1 MKILSIGQ
9 IRQAD
14 AYTLAHEPVSDL
26 DLMER
31 AASRL
36 AGWLLEH
43 VTPDRKIHIFCGTG
57 NNGGDGFAVARMLGA
72 KKYRVEVSFVRFSD
86 KISDSCR
93 ANYLRLKKARG
104 ILLHEVS
111 RKDDLPPVERSD
123 MVLDAIL
130 GSGLSK
136 PAGGLAADAID
147 HLNGSGAE
155 VVAVDVPSG
164 FFCDQSNS
172 DNKGSVIRAQHTL
185 TFQFPKYGF
194 MFPENHARTGEFHV
208 LPIGLHP
215 DFIRQAETKNFFT
228 GKEECRA
235 ILKTRSKFDH
245 KGHFGH
251 GLLIAGSYGKMGAAV
266 LAARASMRAGAGLV
280 TVHIPTAGY
289 DILQSTS
296 PETMVSLDEN
306 PHVFTREPDLS
317 GYNALAVGPGIGT
330 GEQTQRALKLLIQ
343 NARVP
348 VVFDADALNILG
360 MNKTWLSFLPKGS
373 ILTPHPKE
381 FERIAGKVS
390 GDFERNKLQ
399 REFAFKHQCHVILK
413 GRHTAI
419 ACPDGNCWF
428 NSTGNPGMATGGSGD
443 VLTGILLGLLAQSYP
458 PGQAAILGVYLHG
471 LAGDL
476 AAATHGQE
484 SLVAGDL
491 IGHLGMAFNHVRKDA
506 PDI

>member
-14 AYTLAHEPVSDL
+14 AYTIEHEPVSDL

-36 AGWLLEH
+36 TGWLLQH
-43 VTPDRKIHIFCGTG
+43 VPPGRKIHIFCGTG

-72 KKYRVEVSFVRFSD
+72 KKYRVEVSFVRFSE
-86 KISDSCR
+86 KISDSCQ
-93 ANYLRLKKARG
+93 ANYLRLKKTRG
-104 ILLHEVS
+104 IRLHEVS
-111 RKDDLPPVERSD
+111 RKDDLPPVDTSNV
-123 MVLDAIL
+123 VLDAIL

-136 PAGGLAADAID
+136 PVRGLAADAID
-147 HLNGSGAE
+147 HINGSGAE

-164 FFCDQSNS
+164 FFCEQSNT

-185 TFQFPKYGF
+185 TFQFPKFGF
-194 MFPENHARTGEFHV
+194 MFPENHVYTGEFEV

-215 DFIRQAETKNFFT
+215 GFVQRAETRNFYV
-228 GKEECRA
+228 GKEECRT

-245 KGHFGH
+245 KGRFGH

-266 LAARASMRAGAGLV
+266 LAARAAMRSGAGLI
-280 TVHIPTAGY
+280 TVHIPGAGY
-289 DILQSTS
+289 DIIQSSS
-296 PETMVSLDEN
+296 PESMVSLDED
-306 PHVFTREPDLS
+306 PHVFTRAPDLTI
-317 GYNALAVGPGIGT
+317 YNALAVGPGIGT

-343 NARVP
+343 NSTVP
-348 VVFDADALNILG
+348 MVFDADALNILG

-373 ILTPHPKE
+373 ILTPHPRE
-381 FERIAGKVS
+381 FERIAGRVS
-390 GDFERNKLQ
+390 GDFERNRLQ

-419 ACPDGNCWF
+419 ACPDGNCHF

-443 VLTGILLGLLAQSYP
+443 VLTGILLGLLAQNYL
-458 PGQAAILGVYLHG
+458 PGEAAVLGVYLHG

-476 AAATHGQE
+476 AAATRGQE
-484 SLVAGDL
+484 SMVAGD
-491 IGHLGMAFNHVRKDA
+491 IIEHLGMAFNHTRKDT